1 MEYKPFKMKATA
13 AGYSTPFQKN
23 FGIGMP
29 EGGVG
34 SPMQLDLGDMYS
46 KAKSKVKGAYS
57 KTKEFLS
64 EENLDKIQTAGDVMG
79 MTPGVGIAADAANTI
94 ISLARGKWGEAGAR
108 AAQAIPVVGTYVAG
122 ARLGQKGYKAL
133 KAGEKVSDAYSKVD
147 TTKQVA
153 NIITDELKNK
163 GVVKLPSGN
172 YAAAWK
178 NMSPEMKKKYK
189 SFKDFQNQAMAKSKR
204 KQNIKT

>member
-1 MEYKPFKMKATA
+1 MEYNPFKMKATA

-29 EGGVG
+29 EGGV

-64 EENLDKIQTAGDVMG
+64 EENLDKMQAG
-79 MTPGVGIAADAANTI
+79 ADAAGMAPGPLGAPIDIANTLV
-94 ISLARGKWGEAGAR
+94 SVARGNYKD
-108 AAQAIPVVGTYVAG
+108 AAVRGLQAIPVIGTYVAG

-172 YAAAWK
+172 HKAAWK
-178 NMSPEMKKKYK
+178 NMSPKMKKKYK
-189 SFKDFQNQAMAKSKR
+189 NFKDFENQAMAKSKR